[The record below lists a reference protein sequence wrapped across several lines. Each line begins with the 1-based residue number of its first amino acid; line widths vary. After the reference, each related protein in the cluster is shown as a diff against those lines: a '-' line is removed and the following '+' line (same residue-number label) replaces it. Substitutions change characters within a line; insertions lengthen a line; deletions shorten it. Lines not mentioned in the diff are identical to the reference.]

1 MEKKIE
7 TDLQD
12 HHPEKR
18 LQVATVRR
26 AYEDLFLK
34 PVRPE
39 NRYDAIKSMDWLT
52 SASNKKERDK
62 VFDLAGIN
70 RESMNRDMLDIVK
83 RYIKRNTI

>member
-18 LQVATVRR
+18 LQVGIVRQ
-26 AYEDLFLK
+26 AYEDLFL
-34 PVRPE
+34 RPQRAE
-39 NRYDAIKSMDWLT
+39 HRHDAIKSMDWLT
-52 SASNKKERDK
+52 SESNKKERDK

-70 RESMNRDMLDIVK
+70 RESMNRDMLAIVK
-83 RYIKRNTI
+83 RYIKRNTT

>member
-18 LQVATVRR
+18 LQVGIVRR
-26 AYEDLFLK
+26 AYEDLFL
-34 PVRPE
+34 RPARHE

-52 SASNKKERDK
+52 TEPNKKARDK

-83 RYIKRNTI
+83 GYIKRNTT